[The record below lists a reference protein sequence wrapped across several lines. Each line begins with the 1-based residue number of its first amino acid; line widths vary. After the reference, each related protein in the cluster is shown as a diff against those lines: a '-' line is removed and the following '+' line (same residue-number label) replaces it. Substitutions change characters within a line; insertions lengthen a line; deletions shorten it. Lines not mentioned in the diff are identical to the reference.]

1 MEEKFIE
8 PMKNGKKAAF
18 IISQT
23 AEENIGIS
31 LSMTGLRKV
40 SMLCRKPFR
49 TSARPSLPRSRNPFL
64 ATLFVLGL
72 AGCGGNL
79 GSFDTPQSPPSS
91 PPGAR
96 LLAAMLGMKR
106 TEAAGDGPASPGAE
120 DRHIYCPEVV
130 ILEGT
135 EASRA
140 YAGIL
145 PSNAN
150 LRYQYSLTETAR
162 ECKRDGDELTL
173 KIGVAGKVL
182 LGPVGSPGSF
192 TVPVR
197 MAILRKIDNEPEVSK
212 LYHTTVTVGQS
223 ETETDF
229 TIISELLHVPFV
241 QDHAEADY
249 AIRVG
254 IDEGPGRDKNAGRR

>member
-1 MEEKFIE
+1 MLFRK
-8 PMKNGKKAAF
+8 
-18 IISQT
+18 
-23 AEENIGIS
+23 
-31 LSMTGLRKV
+31 LS
-40 SMLCRKPFR
+40 R
-49 TSARPSLPRSRNPFL
+49 TSAWPPLPRSSSPFL

-79 GSFDTPQSPPSS
+79 ANFDTPQSPPSS

-106 TEAAGDGPASPGAE
+106 TEAGGNGATSPGEE
-120 DRHIYCPEVV
+120 DRHTYCPEVL

-140 YAGIL
+140 HAGTP

-150 LRYQYSLTETAR
+150 LRHQYSLTETAR

-182 LGPVGSPGSF
+182 LGPAGSSGSY

-197 MAILRKIDNEPEVSK
+197 MAILRKSDNEPEVSK
-212 LYHTTVTVGQS
+212 LYHTAVKVGQS

-229 TIISELLHVPFV
+229 TIVSESLHVRFV

-249 AIRVG
+249 TIRVG
-254 IDEGPGRDKNAGRR
+254 IDEGPGRDKNAVRR